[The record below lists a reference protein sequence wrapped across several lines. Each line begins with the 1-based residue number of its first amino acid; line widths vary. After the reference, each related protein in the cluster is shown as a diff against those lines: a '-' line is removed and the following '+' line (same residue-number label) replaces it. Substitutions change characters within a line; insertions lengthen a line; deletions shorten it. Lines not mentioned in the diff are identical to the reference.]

1 MHNISKFTLLTLL
14 LLSMTTMMSNVAI
27 VTTVPHLKEYFSYE
41 PNIEFLS
48 RLMITF
54 PSLAIALLAPF
65 LGHLIVRFGKKNA
78 VVLGLFFF
86 ALFGSTGLYL
96 DNISWLLA
104 SRFFFGIS
112 VAVLMIVST
121 SFVGDYFSAE
131 ERHKFM
137 GRQSAFSAIGGVV
150 FVFGGGI
157 LADIDWRYA
166 FGVYLIGLFLIPLS
180 IKFLQETKR
189 EEALDEEGLNNKLF
203 GIYFLAF
210 LLMLFFYI
218 LPTQIP
224 FLIINHFGAS
234 STLAGAIIST
244 AFLANALGALAF
256 AKLKK
261 KLSHGA
267 IFLLSMSIIAT
278 GFVCIGFVNDV
289 HLFFFTSPIM
299 GFGGGLAMTNVVAW
313 MLLKAH
319 HTKRVKSSGYLTSAI
334 FLGQFSSPIFF
345 HPFVSYF
352 GVRDFFIFVG
362 LVLGV
367 SVFAVLM
374 RNKYFAN

>member
-1 MHNISKFTLLTLL
+1 MHSISKFTLVTLL

-27 VTTVPHLKEYFSYE
+27 VTTVPHLKDYFSCE

-65 LGHLIVRFGKKNA
+65 LGHLIFRFGKKNA
-78 VVLGLFFF
+78 AILGLFFF

-96 DNISWLLA
+96 DDISWLLA
-104 SRFFFGIS
+104 SRFLFGIA

-121 SFVGDYFSAE
+121 SFVGDYFSGE

-137 GRQSAFSAIGGVV
+137 GRQSAFSAVGGVI

-166 FGVYLIGLFLIPLS
+166 FGIYLIGLFLIPLS
-180 IKFLQETKR
+180 IKFLQESKR
-189 EEALDEEGLNNKLF
+189 EEALDEESLNNRLF
-203 GIYFLAF
+203 GIYILAF
-210 LLMLFFYI
+210 ILMLFFYI

-244 AFLANALGALAF
+244 AFVANAFGALAF

-261 KLSHGA
+261 KLSHPA
-267 IFLLSMSIIAT
+267 IFLLSMSIIAL
-278 GFVCIGFVNDV
+278 GFILIGFVDDV
-289 HLFFFTSPIM
+289 RLFFLTSPVM

-313 MLLKAH
+313 MLSRAH
-319 HTKRVKSSGYLTSAI
+319 YTKRVKSSGYLTSAI
-334 FLGQFSSPIFF
+334 FLGQFSSPILF

-362 LVLGV
+362 VVLAL
-367 SVFAVLM
+367 SVVIALL
-374 RNKYFAN
+374 RKKILA

>member
-1 MHNISKFTLLTLL
+1 MHNISKLTLVTLL

-27 VTTVPHLKEYFSYE
+27 VTTVPHLKEYFANE
-41 PNIEFLS
+41 QNIEFLS

-65 LGHLIVRFGKKNA
+65 LGHFIYKVGKKKSA
-78 VVLGLFFF
+78 IFALFFF

-96 DNISWLLA
+96 DNLSWLLA
-104 SRFFFGIS
+104 SRFLFGIA

-121 SFVGDYFSAE
+121 SFVGDYFSGE

-137 GRQSAFSAIGGVV
+137 GRQSAFSALGGVV

-166 FGVYLIGLFLIPLS
+166 FGIYLIGLFLIPFSMKYL
-180 IKFLQETKR
+180 K
-189 EEALDEEGLNNKLF
+189 EAGRAEPLDEESLNNKLF
-203 GIYFLAF
+203 GVYMLAF
-210 LLMLFFYI
+210 ILMLFFYI

-244 AFLANALGALAF
+244 AFVANAFGALAF

-261 KLSHGA
+261 KFSYPD
-267 IFLLSMSIIAT
+267 IFLLSMSIIAV
-278 GFVCIGFVNDV
+278 GFVLIGFVDDV
-289 HLFFFTSPIM
+289 RLFFFTSPVM

-313 MLLKAH
+313 MLSRAH

-334 FLGQFSSPIFF
+334 FFGQFSSPIFF

-352 GVRDFFIFVG
+352 GVKDFFIFVG
-362 LVLGV
+362 IVLAFSVLVFLIRRK
-367 SVFAVLM
+367 FLA
-374 RNKYFAN
+374 